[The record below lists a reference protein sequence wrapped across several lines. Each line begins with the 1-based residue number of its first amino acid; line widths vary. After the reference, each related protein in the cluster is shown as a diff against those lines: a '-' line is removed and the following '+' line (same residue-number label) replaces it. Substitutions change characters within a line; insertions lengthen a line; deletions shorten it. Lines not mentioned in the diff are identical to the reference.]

1 MTLSKNPLN
10 IIGME
15 VIGIKTTKKTELI
28 DITADIER
36 VLPGKDGICILFNP
50 HTTAGLI
57 VNEGADPSVKED
69 ILAIFSQLA
78 PEKYPYKHLEG
89 NSPGHIKSSL
99 TGPTLILIVEKGKL
113 LLGTWQRVFFAEY
126 DGPRN
131 RKIYIK
137 FIEG

>member
-1 MTLSKNPLN
+1 MEILS
-10 IIGME
+10 
-15 VIGIKTTKKTELI
+15 IKTTKKQELI
-28 DITADIER
+28 DITSEIEK
-36 VLPGKDGICILFNP
+36 VLPSKDGVCILFNP

-89 NSPGHIKSSL
+89 NSPGHIKASL
-99 TGPTLILIVEKGKL
+99 TGPTLILLVEKGKL
-113 LLGTWQRVFFAEY
+113 LLGTWQKVFFAEY
-126 DGPRN
+126 DGPRT
-131 RKIYIK
+131 RKLYIK